1 MLFDRIRYFLGV
13 LLIIP
18 VFPIMYF
25 QAKKI
30 RRDFPDLPEAEYPEG
45 ESGKPSSKS
54 ILIMGES
61 SVAGVGVDVHANG
74 IAGQMCKELA
84 ELQGHHFQYTVV
96 AKSGY
101 TAQRVHQ
108 KLLSKVPDQDFD
120 LIMIGLGGNDTFQTK
135 TPWFW
140 QKHMRIL
147 IEGLHERFPNVP
159 IAVTCMPPVH
169 TFTAFSVLLKF
180 FLGGLTKLHGHEIRR
195 MARELDYLY
204 YYDYVITLEEWIDRY
219 EEATQPSDF
228 FSDGVHPSALTYRI
242 WGKETA
248 LFIHN
253 QVLKGQSAQSKVA

>member
-30 RRDFPDLPEAEYPEG
+30 RKDFPDLPEAENPVG
-45 ESGKPSSKS
+45 ESGKPASKS

-74 IAGQMCKELA
+74 IAGQMAKELA
-84 ELQGHHFQYTVV
+84 ELQGQHFEYHVV

-101 TAQRVHQ
+101 TAQRVHE
-108 KLLSKVPDQDFD
+108 KLLSKIPEQQFHMI
-120 LIMIGLGGNDTFQTK
+120 LIGLGGNDTFQTK

-140 QKHMRIL
+140 EKHMRIL
-147 IEGLHERFPNVP
+147 IESLHQRFPDIP

-169 TFTAFSVLLKF
+169 TFTAFSSLLKF

-195 MARELDYLY
+195 MARQLDYLHY
-204 YYDYVITLEEWIDRY
+204 FDYVITLEEWIARY

-248 LFIHN
+248 RFIN
-253 QVLKGQSAQSKVA
+253 EQVLNNDSTKAKVA